1 MILNILAVS
10 AEAFPLAKTGGLG
23 DAVSGLCRAL
33 HRPGHTHVTLMLPA
47 YPAALEQA
55 GPLHECARLEG
66 LAGGT
71 ATLLAGTVPS
81 LGLPVLLLRN
91 DALYRRDGLYADA
104 EGNEYPDN
112 AERFAALA
120 QAAARVAWGIPGVQR
135 PDIVHAHDW
144 HAALVPLYLRQMRA
158 DEPKTLLTLHNI
170 AFQGVFPLDLAPAL
184 GIRPSFCT
192 SDCAEFWGRL
202 NFLKAGIR
210 HADLISVV
218 SRTYAREILTPAFGC
233 GLEGVLADR
242 AGDSISIP
250 NGIDVS
256 VWNPQADEYL
266 PGLDFSIG
274 RMENKAVCKRR
285 LQERFGLAPDSGAAV
300 MALGSRVTRQKMADV
315 AAQALPGALES
326 HPELQVCILG
336 RGEKPL
342 EAALQ
347 DLGRRYPGRC
357 AVHVGF
363 QEPEAHLLHAGADIL
378 LHGSRFEPFG
388 LTPLYAMR
396 YGTIPIGSRVGGM
409 ADTIRD
415 PGAPRGLESMRQAT
429 GVLFD
434 GDSAADMAA
443 AIDRALA
450 LRRHPDIWQAMQRNA
465 MRTDFSWSR
474 AAPLYLRAYRAL
486 CPRRPAGVPAARV
499 PAVGPKEE
507 SRGRRA
513 GLLGYADPAWT
524 RP

>member
-112 AERFAALA
+112 AVRFAALA

-184 GIRPSFCT
+184 GIRQSFCT

-242 AGDSISIP
+242 ADDSISIP

-266 PGLDFSIG
+266 PGLGFSIG

-285 LQERFGLAPDSGAAV
+285 LQERFGLTPDPAAAV
-300 MALGSRVTRQKMADV
+300 MALGSRVARQKM
-315 AAQALPGALES
+315 
-326 HPELQVCILG
+326 
-336 RGEKPL
+336 
-342 EAALQ
+342 
-347 DLGRRYPGRC
+347 
-357 AVHVGF
+357 
-363 QEPEAHLLHAGADIL
+363 
-378 LHGSRFEPFG
+378 
-388 LTPLYAMR
+388 
-396 YGTIPIGSRVGGM
+396 
-409 ADTIRD
+409 
-415 PGAPRGLESMRQAT
+415 
-429 GVLFD
+429 
-434 GDSAADMAA
+434 ADMAA